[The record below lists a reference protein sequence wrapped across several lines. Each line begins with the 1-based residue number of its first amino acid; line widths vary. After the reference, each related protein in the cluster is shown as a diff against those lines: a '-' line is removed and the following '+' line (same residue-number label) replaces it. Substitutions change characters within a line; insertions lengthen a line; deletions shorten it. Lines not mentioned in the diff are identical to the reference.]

1 MIYKKDANFPYP
13 VLTNTT
19 STYVNPY
26 FTLDVNLEEN
36 TNAYRFIL
44 QYEISS
50 PFIQELI
57 RQHKA
62 AVIFIIQSKDT
73 RFVRLAPNQSYVDID
88 KSRISLNKRTTIQL
102 QIQTTED
109 ITFADNED
117 LTAFYDPFK
126 ADILLSSNRL
136 LGYSSV
142 VVFEGSIQQ
151 PLVLFEKKLDE
162 NLSSDIK
169 IELGTETI
177 IIHYKKADFQ
187 FNGLRNSRDFNMPYL
202 YLGMQKALQNFVN
215 EYGRDE
221 GAVDLTQIDVPES
234 GLDYKLYNLM
244 TKKMVTEITTEN
256 IDEVIALIS
265 EKLIEKYSTAV
276 RELDQNGD

>member
-102 QIQTTED
+102 QIQTTEE
-109 ITFADNED
+109 INFARNED

-136 LGYSSV
+136 LGYSNV

>member
-62 AVIFIIQSKDT
+62 AVIFIFHSKNN
-73 RFVRLAPNQSYVDID
+73 RFLRLAPNQSYLDID

-102 QIQTTED
+102 KNQTTEEINFSRHD
-109 ITFADNED
+109 D
-117 LTAFYDPFK
+117 LTDFYDPFK

-136 LGYSSV
+136 LGYSNV